1 MADRDPSE
9 TRATDGSTRRRR
21 GPDGFG
27 LLMGMLFLV
36 VAAVG
41 FSGDPWWLLSA
52 NIAWII
58 AAAVGVMGIALLVS
72 TLPRRG
78 SKR

>member
-1 MADRDPSE
+1 MADHKATT
-9 TRATDGSTRRRR
+9 TRPTGRRR
-21 GPDGFG
+21 GPDGVG

-52 NIAWII
+52 NIAWIV
-58 AAAVGVMGIALLVS
+58 AGAVGIVGIALLIS

-78 SKR
+78 PKD